1 MLQSRSYAK
10 GKDVR
15 FAEDARSR
23 MLEGVKKLADAVAV
37 TLGPKVSAIS
47 ASGINFIFLNNDRIQ
62 NYFRRNTFHDFG
74 MVKYYILSLTIIF
87 SNGGWLHRSRLD
99 FKLIGCIFRVAT

>member
-37 TLGPKVSAIS
+37 TLGPKVGSK
-47 ASGINFIFLNNDRIQ
+47 FPHL
-62 NYFRRNTFHDFG
+62 
-74 MVKYYILSLTIIF
+74 K
-87 SNGGWLHRSRLD
+87 
-99 FKLIGCIFRVAT
+99 

>member
-15 FAEDARSR
+15 FAEDARSL

-37 TLGPKVSAIS
+37 TLGPKVSVIY
-47 ASGINFIFLNNDRIQ
+47 ASDFNF
-62 NYFRRNTFHDFG
+62 YFF
-74 MVKYYILSLTIIF
+74 
-87 SNGGWLHRSRLD
+87 
-99 FKLIGCIFRVAT
+99 